1 MTKFIYSFLL
11 LLILPIA
18 IQSIKLCPTT
28 LTTYEVVVENN
39 EQKIEENYKT
49 LGLKLY
55 VIVLLITMPILTVV
69 LILIIPKKTD
79 NLLAVDL
86 SKKKKTKI
94 NLGLKKSKYDDDN
107 L

>member
-11 LLILPIA
+11 LLILPIV
-18 IQSIKLCPTT
+18 IHSIKLCPTT

-39 EQKIEENYKT
+39 EQKVEENYKT
-49 LGLKLY
+49 LSLKLY
-55 VIVLLITMPILTVV
+55 LIVLLITMPILTVV

>member
-18 IQSIKLCPTT
+18 IHSIKLCPTT

-39 EQKIEENYKT
+39 EQKVEENYKT

-55 VIVLLITMPILTVV
+55 LIVLLITMPILTVV